1 MRRITLLAAAALASA
16 VLLLGASPPPISLS
30 QAISEAEAVSDRLRL
45 QEVSVRTAESSPLAD
60 PRAGS
65 PSIRLGARDL
75 EGSGDAF
82 AGDPGDPEYVAR
94 ARIPLPRPWDLATAA
109 NQGKATVAREEA
121 QLESLRASLRLEVTR
136 RYHTLPMLQDAV
148 EIAERLASLA
158 ADHLQLVDA
167 RRGEGLSTE
176 LEWLES
182 EEERRDADEDRASVR
197 SDLRR
202 VRAEFLALLGRSPG
216 AAVEVERPDVLGR
229 ALAPFPRPDETAA
242 RGREPLDVV
251 AARADIERAA
261 QRLVRVKLRALPWL
275 DWFQG
280 GVVFKS
286 GNRPRFE
293 VGAAID
299 IPIQQWGNQRYR
311 EAELDLTAARIRL
324 EAVQRRHDAQ
334 LADRLQEAGAARER
348 WLVERE
354 HHQALQDHATPVLP
368 LANPLLKLQ
377 LQGRLA
383 RAELRQQ
390 LALIT
395 YIQRLDRLDSTRER

>member
-1 MRRITLLAAAALASA
+1 MNTARH
-16 VLLLGASPPPISLS
+16 LLL
-30 QAISEAEAVSDRLRL
+30 
-45 QEVSVRTAESSPLAD
+45 
-60 PRAGS
+60 
-65 PSIRLGARDL
+65 
-75 EGSGDAF
+75 
-82 AGDPGDPEYVAR
+82 Y
-94 ARIPLPRPWDLATAA
+94 
-109 NQGKATVAREEA
+109 
-121 QLESLRASLRLEVTR
+121 
-136 RYHTLPMLQDAV
+136 
-148 EIAERLASLA
+148 
-158 ADHLQLVDA
+158 
-167 RRGEGLSTE
+167 
-176 LEWLES
+176 
-182 EEERRDADEDRASVR
+182 
-197 SDLRR
+197 
-202 VRAEFLALLGRSPG
+202 
-216 AAVEVERPDVLGR
+216 R
-229 ALAPFPRPDETAA
+229 ALGWEPPRH
-242 RGREPLDVV
+242 GHMPLIFSMSGGKMSKRDKAK
-251 AARADIERAA
+251 AARAA
-261 QRLVRVKLRALPWL
+261 LRE
-275 DWFQG
+275 
-280 GVVFKS
+280 S
-286 GNRPRFE
+286 GRDPLE